1 MRKRLLI
8 PLAMLFL
15 AGCKDP
21 GSAVN
26 EPPPAAAAVAGAPD
40 PALAEASKQQGQ
52 TLRTVKARGR
62 LNCGVNT
69 NQIGF
74 AYTDDRGVWR
84 GFDIDFCHATAAAIF
99 GDPNRLRFIPLDSK
113 ARFTAVQSGEVDV
126 LWRNTSWTFT
136 RNVGNRLAFAGINYY
151 DGQGFMVRRSLGLAS
166 AAQLNGA
173 RICVQTGTTTE
184 LNVADFFRA
193 HGISYKAVVV
203 DSEDQARENYAR
215 EACDAYT
222 GDISEL
228 ASVRTVLD
236 RPAEHMILPEVI
248 SKEPLGPAL
257 REGDSQWEDVIRWTL
272 FSLILA
278 EELGV
283 TSKNVD
289 QMRASSTN
297 PEVRRL
303 LGVEGGYGAMLGLSD
318 DWAYKMIKSVGNYGE
333 IFDRNIGKN
342 SPLKLERG
350 LNALWTATPPGLMY
364 APPMR

>member
-1 MRKRLLI
+1 VPKRLLFI
-8 PLAMLFL
+8 LAIFTLS
-15 AGCKDP
+15 GCKDP
-21 GSAVN
+21 GSAVD
-26 EPPPAAAAVAGAPD
+26 EPPPAAVGVKGAPD
-40 PALAEASKQQGQ
+40 PSLAEAAKQQGA
-52 TLRTVKARGR
+52 TLRAVKARGR

-84 GFDIDFCHATAAAIF
+84 GFDIDFCRATAAAVL
-99 GDPNRLRFIPLDSK
+99 GSPNRLRFVPLDSK

-136 RNVGNRLAFAGINYY
+136 RNVGNHLAFAGINYF
-151 DGQGFMVRRSLGLAS
+151 DGQGFMVRRALSLAS

-173 RICVQTGTTTE
+173 RVCVQAGTTTE
-184 LNVADFFRA
+184 LNVADYFRA
-193 HGISYKAVVV
+193 HRIKYTAVVV
-203 DSEDQARENYAR
+203 DSEDQARENYSR

-236 RPAEHMILPEVI
+236 HPAEHMILPEVI
-248 SKEPLGPAL
+248 SKEPLGPAV

-272 FSLILA
+272 DALILA

-283 TSKNVD
+283 TSANVD
-289 QMRASSTN
+289 QVRANSTN

-303 LGVEGGYGAMLGLSD
+303 LGVEGGYGRMLGLD
-318 DWAYKMIKSVGNYGE
+318 NDWAYRMIKAEGNYGE
-333 IFDRNIGKN
+333 IFARNVGKD

-350 LNALWTATPPGLMY
+350 LNAQWNANPPGLMY